1 MKLVEVLL
9 ADDHAVLRAGLR
21 LLVDAQPDLTVV
33 AEAADGPEA
42 VAKTRRLHPDIVVLD
57 LSMPR
62 TDPAATIRQ
71 LARLGTRTVVLTM
84 HDDPAYVGAALA
96 AGADGYVM
104 KKAADVELLAAIR
117 AVSRGYRFLDASAG
131 RAKRPRRAQAS
142 PPGRLSAREE
152 QVLRLVAHGFT
163 NRETAGRLGV
173 SIKTVETFRARV
185 CEKLGL
191 RSRADLVAYA
201 LRMGLVTE
209 GEAGTREP
217 TPAAARRPTRLTR
230 P

>member
-1 MKLVEVLL
+1 MKRVQVLL

-21 LLVDAQPDLTVV
+21 LLVDAEPDLTVV

-42 VAKTRRLHPDIVVLD
+42 IAKARRAHPDIVVLD

-62 TDPAATIRQ
+62 TDPASTIRQ
-71 LARLGTRTVVLTM
+71 LSRLGARTVVLTM

-96 AGADGYVM
+96 AGADGYVV

-117 AVSRGYRFLDASAG
+117 AVSRGCRFLDASAG
-131 RAKRPRRAQAS
+131 RARPARRAVAP

-152 QVLRLVAHGFT
+152 QVLSLVAHGFT
-163 NRETAGRLGV
+163 NREAAERLGLSV
-173 SIKTVETFRARV
+173 KTVETFRARV

-191 RSRADLVAYA
+191 RSRADLVGYA
-201 LRMGLVTE
+201 LRMGLVAVE
-209 GEAGTREP
+209 GAVPGADEPRATRD
-217 TPAAARRPTRLTR
+217 RSR
-230 P
+230 